1 MTTEPTAPPEP
12 GPLRF
17 LARAA
22 VLFVTA
28 VAVAATGFG
37 QVHFAIGVL
46 AGGALA
52 LANLFWLRRHLA
64 QVLRLEGAKAG
75 LLAQLKLATR
85 LGMTAL
91 LLYLLLVPLN
101 VNVAGLLTGLS
112 ALFVAVIAYLL
123 TILTRRGKDP

>member
-1 MTTEPTAPPEP
+1 MTTEPTAAPEP

-22 VLFVTA
+22 ALFV
-28 VAVAATGFG
+28 VVVAAAAALFG
-37 QVHFAIGVL
+37 HGRFAVGTL

-52 LANLFWLRRHLA
+52 LANLFWLRRHLS
-64 QVLRLEGAKAG
+64 QVLQLDGAKAG

-85 LGMTAL
+85 LGMTGL

-101 VNVAGLLTGLS
+101 VDIAGLLTGLT
-112 ALFVAVIAYLL
+112 ALFAAVIAYLF
-123 TILTRRGKDP
+123 TTLTRRGKDQ